1 MNGAQFFVTRNGEE
15 KFGYLVKMYRAFEG
29 DMRYIFRCE
38 DDGKDYRC
46 VKCADGSFKEF
57 VA

>member
-46 VKCADGSFKEF
+46 VKNAKGKFVEF
-57 VA
+57 VI